1 VTLRVSDVRDAYT
14 GAGGAWAAGPAALYE
29 KLAQPLVT
37 HCPVPID
44 GARVLDFGAGT
55 GATSEV
61 IAHAGGRVTAVDLSL
76 DMLRNG
82 QVERPPAVNGDA
94 TLLPFAAGVF
104 DVAVGAFVISHIPD
118 PTAALRE
125 VSRTVRP
132 GGAVMTVGFD
142 GRWDHPAKK
151 VVESVAMR
159 FGFEPPRWYDAF
171 KQEVEP
177 LTAFP
182 ERLAAVAHAAG
193 CVDID
198 VFEDTVDV
206 GVTTADGI
214 IAWRL
219 GNAIYAPFLASLGN
233 ARRTELDAALRD
245 ALGPDPEP
253 VVPTLLVLSARVR
266 QRA

>member
-1 VTLRVSDVRDAYT
+1 VTLRVGDVRDAYT
-14 GAGGAWAAGPAALYE
+14 GAAGAWAAGPASLYE
-29 KLAQPLVT
+29 QLAEPLVT
-37 HCPVPID
+37 HCPARID

-55 GATSEV
+55 GATTRV
-61 IAHAGGRVTAVDLSL
+61 VTAAGGAVTAVDLAL
-76 DMLRNG
+76 DMLRSA
-82 QVERPPAVNGDA
+82 QRERPPAVNGDA
-94 TLLPFAAGVF
+94 ALLPFAPGVF
-104 DVAVGAFVISHIPD
+104 DVAVGAFVVSHIPD

-125 VSRTVRP
+125 VSRTVRAD
-132 GGAVMTVGFD
+132 GAVMTVGFD

-159 FGFEPPRWYDAF
+159 FGFEPPPWYGAL

-182 ERLAAVAHAAG
+182 ERLATVAHAAG
-193 CVDID
+193 LVGVE

-219 GNAIYAPFLASLGN
+219 GNAIYAPFVASLRD
-233 ARRTELDAALRD
+233 ARRAELVAALRD
-245 ALGPDPEP
+245 AIGPDPEP
-253 VVPTLLVLSARVR
+253 VVPGLLVLSARAR
-266 QRA
+266 GRT